1 MAMGEFSVELVI
13 EYGISDTRF
22 KGSRTWGEG
31 KAVFEQFT
39 PPLENG
45 FEGFSH

>member
-13 EYGISDTRF
+13 EYGTPDTRF
-22 KGSRTWGEG
+22 KGSRAWGEG

-39 PPLENG
+39 PPPDNG
-45 FEGFSH
+45 FAGFCH